1 LKEKI
6 EEQKRQE
13 LKEIKELRQKTCFK
27 ATPIKYYEETESKTV
42 VETKELTKP
51 VGPKFRTDERAA
63 LKQLG
68 QL

>member
-1 LKEKI
+1 
-6 EEQKRQE
+6 